1 MLSDKWIIDRT
12 PTTRFPFYTRG
23 NAADVLADPV
33 SPLGWTFCWES
44 GIVLGCRDG
53 FVTFGV
59 FDEDDY
65 GTPPETFGCFGGY
78 FYNSLMQARL
88 MGVRMPGASPEAIDA
103 AYFDDRPDVPP
114 YVAEPWHDSPRHAEK
129 LAETQ
134 AYIMSAVTH
143 QPVEDQ
149 HAIALEIR
157 RNRPELSKLSNQE
170 LVVRARTMQPLL
182 VAMFEQHAWAS
193 LGASFGPGG
202 ILAIA
207 EGLGRAE
214 DGVRMIG
221 AVGNV
226 DSANIATQLWDLS
239 RKVRADAALTKLFDD
254 SFAEGTINS
263 VTADEML
270 SKVAGTTFQTALQ
283 TFLLDHG
290 GRAPNEWDPAAL
302 SYESKP
308 VLAFIQIDRLRRQ
321 DDSADPHKAHA
332 RNSAERE
339 RLYSEFMELLGSDPE
354 TRGAFAA
361 SYASSRVWQATR
373 ERCKSNN
380 IAAIHEVRV
389 CFDEIGQRMVAAG
402 HLQATEQIY
411 MLLESELEQYLAH
424 PAPFKAVLAERFIDH
439 QALAELDPPYIV
451 GPDVPPL
458 SQWARRD
465 ATGTEI
471 VKVGDVLQGVA
482 CSAGEYT
489 GTARIILDPFDPS
502 GLDARD
508 ILVTLNTDPSWTP
521 LFLASGAVVVNLGA
535 VGSHASIVSRELGI
549 PCVASVADATKKIPD
564 GANITVN
571 GSTGTIT
578 INSLT

>member
-59 FDEDDY
+59 FDADDY

-114 YVAEPWHDSPRHAEK
+114 YVPEPWHDSPRHAEK

-157 RNRPELSKLSNQE
+157 RNRPDLSQLSNHE
-170 LVVRARTMQPLL
+170 LVARARTMQPHL

-239 RKVRADAALTKLFDD
+239 RMVRADASLTQLFDD
-254 SFAEGTINS
+254 SFASGTIDS
-263 VTADEML
+263 VTAGSML
-270 SKVAGTTFQTALQ
+270 VKIAGSKFASALQ
-283 TFLLDHG
+283 TFLIDHG
-290 GRAPNEWDPAAL
+290 GRAPNEWDPAAF
-302 SYESKP
+302 SYESRP
-308 VLAFIQIDRLRRQ
+308 ALAFIQIDRLRRQ
-321 DDSADPHKAHA
+321 DDSADPHKAHQ

-339 RLYSEFMELLGSDPE
+339 RLYNEFMELLSGDPE
-354 TRGAFAA
+354 TSGAFAA
-361 SYASSRVWQATR
+361 SYASSGVWQATR

-389 CFDEIGQRMVAAG
+389 CFDEIGRRMVAAG
-402 HLQATEQIY
+402 HLGSTEQVY
-411 MLLESELEQYLAH
+411 MLLESELDQYVGD
-424 PAPFKAVLAERFIDH
+424 PASFKAVLAERFVDH
-439 QALAELDPPYIV
+439 QALALLDPPYII
-451 GPDVPPL
+451 GMDVPPL
-458 SQWARRD
+458 SQWPRRD
-465 ATGTEI
+465 KASSVT
-471 VKVGDVLQGVA
+471 VKVGDVLKGVA

-502 GLDARD
+502 GLEAGD

-578 INSLT
+578 INSL

>member
-114 YVAEPWHDSPRHAEK
+114 YVPEPWHDSERHAEK

-157 RNRPELSKLSNQE
+157 RNRPDLSLLSNHE
-170 LVVRARTMQPLL
+170 LVARARTMQPHL

-207 EGLGRAE
+207 EALGRAE

-239 RKVRADAALTKLFDD
+239 RLVRGEAALTELFDE
-254 SFAEGTINS
+254 SFAAGTINS
-263 VTADEML
+263 DVANEML
-270 SKVAGTTFQTALQ
+270 SKVVGTKFASALQ
-283 TFLLDHG
+283 VFMIDHG
-290 GRAPNEWDPAAL
+290 GRAPNEWDPAAS

-308 VLAFIQIDRLRRQ
+308 ALAFIQIDRLRHQ
-321 DDSADPHKAHA
+321 DDSADPHKSHE

-339 RLYSEFMELLGSDPE
+339 RLYTEFMELLSGDPE
-354 TRGAFAA
+354 TSGAFAA
-361 SYASSRVWQATR
+361 SYASSGVWQATR

-389 CFDEIGQRMVAAG
+389 CFDEIGRRMVAAG
-402 HLQATEQIY
+402 HLQTAEQIY
-411 MLLESELEQYLAH
+411 MLLESELEQYLSN
-424 PAPFKAVLAERFIDH
+424 PAPFKEVLAERFVDH

-458 SQWARRD
+458 SQWVRRD
-465 ATGTEI
+465 VASTDV
-471 VKVGDVLQGVA
+471 VKVGDVLKGVA

-502 GLDARD
+502 GLDAGD

-578 INSLT
+578 INSL

>member
-59 FDEDDY
+59 FDADDY

-114 YVAEPWHDSPRHAEK
+114 YVPEPWHDSPRHAEK

-157 RNRPELSKLSNQE
+157 RNRPDLSKLSNEE
-170 LVVRARTMQPLL
+170 LVARARTMQPHL

-239 RKVRADAALTKLFDD
+239 RIVRSDASLTQLFDD
-254 SFAEGTINS
+254 SFASGTIDS
-263 VTADEML
+263 VTAGSML
-270 SKVAGTTFQTALQ
+270 IKIAGSKFASALQ
-283 TFLLDHG
+283 TFLIDHG
-290 GRAPNEWDPAAL
+290 GRAPNEWDPAAF
-302 SYESKP
+302 SYESRP
-308 VLAFIQIDRLRRQ
+308 SLAFIQIDRLRRQ
-321 DDSADPHKAHA
+321 DDSADPHKAHQ

-339 RLYSEFMELLGSDPE
+339 RLYNEFMELLSGDPE
-354 TRGAFAA
+354 TSGAFAA
-361 SYASSRVWQATR
+361 SYASSGVWQATR

-389 CFDEIGQRMVAAG
+389 CFDEVGRRMVAAG
-402 HLQATEQIY
+402 HLGSTEQIY
-411 MLLESELEQYLAH
+411 MLLESELSQYLGD
-424 PAPFKAVLAERFIDH
+424 PASFKAVLAERFVDH
-439 QALAELDPPYIV
+439 QALALLDPPYII
-451 GPDVPPL
+451 GMDVPPL
-458 SQWARRD
+458 SQWSRRD
-465 ATGTEI
+465 KASTET
-471 VKVGDVLQGVA
+471 VKVGDVLKGVA

-502 GLDARD
+502 GLDAGD

-578 INSLT
+578 INSL

>member
-44 GIVLGCRDG
+44 GIVIGCRDG

-59 FDEDDY
+59 FDADDY

-114 YVAEPWHDSPRHAEK
+114 YVPEPWHDSPRHAEK

-157 RNRPELSKLSNQE
+157 RNRPDLSKLSNEE
-170 LVVRARTMQPLL
+170 LVARARTMQPHL

-239 RKVRADAALTKLFDD
+239 RMVRSDAYLTQLFDD
-254 SFAEGTINS
+254 SFASGTIDS
-263 VTADEML
+263 VTAGSML
-270 SKVAGTTFQTALQ
+270 VKIAGSKFASALQ
-283 TFLLDHG
+283 TFLIDHG
-290 GRAPNEWDPAAL
+290 GRAPNEWDPAAF
-302 SYESKP
+302 SYESRP
-308 VLAFIQIDRLRRQ
+308 SLAFIQIDRLRRQ
-321 DDSADPHKAHA
+321 DDSADPHKAHQ

-339 RLYSEFMELLGSDPE
+339 RLYNEFMELLSGDPE
-354 TRGAFAA
+354 TSGAFAA
-361 SYASSRVWQATR
+361 SYASSGVWQATR

-389 CFDEIGQRMVAAG
+389 CFDEVGRRMVAAG
-402 HLQATEQIY
+402 HLGSTEQIY
-411 MLLESELEQYLAH
+411 MLLESELSQYLGD
-424 PAPFKAVLAERFIDH
+424 PASFKAVLAERFVDH
-439 QALAELDPPYIV
+439 QALALLDPPYII
-451 GPDVPPL
+451 GMDVPPL
-458 SQWARRD
+458 SQWPRRD
-465 ATGTEI
+465 KASSVT
-471 VKVGDVLQGVA
+471 VKVGDVLKGVA

-502 GLDARD
+502 GLDAGD

-578 INSLT
+578 INSL

>member
-59 FDEDDY
+59 FDADDY

-114 YVAEPWHDSPRHAEK
+114 YVPEPWHDSPRHAEK

-157 RNRPELSKLSNQE
+157 RNRPDLSKLSNEE
-170 LVVRARTMQPLL
+170 LVARARTMQPHL

-239 RKVRADAALTKLFDD
+239 RMVRADASLTQLFDD
-254 SFAEGTINS
+254 SFASGTIDS
-263 VTADEML
+263 VTADSML
-270 SKVAGTTFQTALQ
+270 VKIAGSKFASALQ
-283 TFLLDHG
+283 TFLIDHG
-290 GRAPNEWDPAAL
+290 GRAPNEWDPAAF
-302 SYESKP
+302 SYESRP
-308 VLAFIQIDRLRRQ
+308 SLAFIQIDRLRRQ
-321 DDSADPHKAHA
+321 DDSADPHKAHQ

-339 RLYSEFMELLGSDPE
+339 RLYNEFMELLSGDPE
-354 TRGAFAA
+354 TSGAFAA
-361 SYASSRVWQATR
+361 SYASSGVWQATR

-389 CFDEIGQRMVAAG
+389 CFDEVGRRMVAAG
-402 HLQATEQIY
+402 HLGSTEQIY
-411 MLLESELEQYLAH
+411 MLLESELSQYLGD
-424 PAPFKAVLAERFIDH
+424 PASFKAVLAERFVDH
-439 QALAELDPPYIV
+439 QALALLDPPYII
-451 GPDVPPL
+451 GMDVPPL
-458 SQWARRD
+458 SQWSRRD
-465 ATGTEI
+465 KASTET
-471 VKVGDVLQGVA
+471 VKVGDVLKGVA

-502 GLDARD
+502 GLDAGD

-578 INSLT
+578 INSL

>member
-1 MLSDKWIIDRT
+1 
-12 PTTRFPFYTRG
+12 
-23 NAADVLADPV
+23 
-33 SPLGWTFCWES
+33 
-44 GIVLGCRDG
+44 
-53 FVTFGV
+53 
-59 FDEDDY
+59 
-65 GTPPETFGCFGGY
+65 
-78 FYNSLMQARL
+78 
-88 MGVRMPGASPEAIDA
+88 
-103 AYFDDRPDVPP
+103 
-114 YVAEPWHDSPRHAEK
+114 
-129 LAETQ
+129 
-134 AYIMSAVTH
+134 
-143 QPVEDQ
+143 
-149 HAIALEIR
+149 
-157 RNRPELSKLSNQE
+157 
-170 LVVRARTMQPLL
+170 MQPHL

-239 RKVRADAALTKLFDD
+239 RMVRADASLTQLFDD
-254 SFAEGTINS
+254 SFASGTIDS
-263 VTADEML
+263 VTAGSML
-270 SKVAGTTFQTALQ
+270 VKIAGSKFASALQ
-283 TFLLDHG
+283 TFLIDHG
-290 GRAPNEWDPAAL
+290 GRAPNEWDPAAF
-302 SYESKP
+302 SYESRP
-308 VLAFIQIDRLRRQ
+308 ALAFIQIDRLRRQ
-321 DDSADPHKAHA
+321 DDSADPHKAHQ

-339 RLYSEFMELLGSDPE
+339 RLYNEFMELLSGDPE
-354 TRGAFAA
+354 TSGAFAA
-361 SYASSRVWQATR
+361 SYASSGVWQATR

-389 CFDEIGQRMVAAG
+389 CFDEIGRRMVAAG
-402 HLQATEQIY
+402 HLGSTEQVY
-411 MLLESELEQYLAH
+411 MLLESELDQYVGD
-424 PAPFKAVLAERFIDH
+424 PASFKAVLAERFVDH
-439 QALAELDPPYIV
+439 QALALLDPPYII
-451 GPDVPPL
+451 GMDVPPL
-458 SQWARRD
+458 SQWPRRD
-465 ATGTEI
+465 KASSVT
-471 VKVGDVLQGVA
+471 VKVGDVLKGVA

-502 GLDARD
+502 GLEAGD

-578 INSLT
+578 INSL

>member
-12 PTTRFPFYTRG
+12 PTKRFPFYTRG

-114 YVAEPWHDSPRHAEK
+114 YVAEPWHESPRHAEK

-157 RNRPELSKLSNQE
+157 RNRPNLSQLSNEE
-170 LVVRARTMQPLL
+170 LVARARTMQPHL

-239 RKVRADAALTKLFDD
+239 RLVRADASLTKLFDE
-254 SFAEGTINS
+254 SFARGTINS
-263 VTADEML
+263 ETAYSMMSEI
-270 SKVAGTTFQTALQ
+270 AGTTFASALQ
-283 TFLLDHG
+283 TFMIDHG
-290 GRAPNEWDPAAL
+290 GRAPNEWDPAAS

-308 VLAFIQIDRLRRQ
+308 ALAFIQIDRLRHQ
-321 DDSADPHKAHA
+321 DDSADPHQAHQ

-339 RLYSEFMELLGSDPE
+339 RLYNEFMELLSGDPE
-354 TRGAFAA
+354 TSGAFAA
-361 SYASSRVWQATR
+361 SYASSGIWQATR

-389 CFDEIGQRMVAAG
+389 CFDEIGRRMVAAG
-402 HLQATEQIY
+402 HLAATEQIY
-411 MLLESELEQYLAH
+411 MLVEAEIEQYLSN
-424 PAPFKAVLAERFIDH
+424 PASFKGVLAERFVDH
-439 QALAELDPPYIV
+439 QALAQLDPPYII
-451 GPDVPPL
+451 GMDVPPL
-458 SQWARRD
+458 SQWKRRD
-465 ATGTEI
+465 NSAAET
-471 VKVGDVLQGVA
+471 VKVGDVLKGVA

-502 GLDARD
+502 GLEAGD

-578 INSLT
+578 INSL

>member
-59 FDEDDY
+59 FDADDY

-114 YVAEPWHDSPRHAEK
+114 YVPEPWHDSPRHAEK

-157 RNRPELSKLSNQE
+157 RNRPDLSKLSNEE
-170 LVVRARTMQPLL
+170 LVARARTMQPHL

-207 EGLGRAE
+207 DGLGRAE

-226 DSANIATQLWDLS
+226 DSANIATQLWDMS
-239 RKVRADAALTKLFDD
+239 RIVRSDASLTQLFDI
-254 SFAEGTINS
+254 SFASGTIDS
-263 VTADEML
+263 VTAGSML
-270 SKVAGTTFQTALQ
+270 IKIAGSKFSSALQ
-283 TFLLDHG
+283 TFMIDHG
-290 GRAPNEWDPAAL
+290 GRAPNEWDPAAF
-302 SYESKP
+302 SYESRP
-308 VLAFIQIDRLRRQ
+308 SLAFIQIDRLRRQ
-321 DDSADPHKAHA
+321 DDSADPHKAHE

-339 RLYSEFMELLGSDPE
+339 RLYNEFMELLSGDPE
-354 TRGAFAA
+354 TSGAFAA
-361 SYASSRVWQATR
+361 SYASSGVWQATR

-389 CFDEIGQRMVAAG
+389 CFDEIGRRMVAAG
-402 HLQATEQIY
+402 HLGSTEQVY
-411 MLLESELEQYLAH
+411 MLLESELSQYLGD
-424 PAPFKAVLAERFIDH
+424 PASFKAVLAERFVDH
-439 QALAELDPPYIV
+439 QALALLDPPYII
-451 GPDVPPL
+451 GMDVPPL
-458 SQWARRD
+458 SQWPRRD
-465 ATGTEI
+465 KASTET
-471 VKVGDVLQGVA
+471 VKVGDVLKGVA

-489 GTARIILDPFDPS
+489 GTARVILDPFDPS
-502 GLDARD
+502 GLVAGD

-578 INSLT
+578 INSL

>member
-12 PTTRFPFYTRG
+12 PTKRFPFYTRG

-114 YVAEPWHDSPRHAEK
+114 YVAEPWHESPRHAEK

-157 RNRPELSKLSNQE
+157 RNRPNLSQLSNEE
-170 LVVRARTMQPLL
+170 LVARARTMQPHL

-239 RKVRADAALTKLFDD
+239 RLVRADASLTKLFDE
-254 SFAEGTINS
+254 SFARGTINS
-263 VTADEML
+263 ETAHSMMSEI
-270 SKVAGTTFQTALQ
+270 SGTTFASALQ
-283 TFLLDHG
+283 TFMVDHG
-290 GRAPNEWDPAAL
+290 GRAPNEWDPAAS

-308 VLAFIQIDRLRRQ
+308 ALAFIQIDRLRHQ
-321 DDSADPHKAHA
+321 DDSADPHKAHQ

-339 RLYSEFMELLGSDPE
+339 RLYNEFMELLSGDPE
-354 TRGAFAA
+354 TSGAFAA
-361 SYASSRVWQATR
+361 SYASSGVWQATR

-380 IAAIHEVRV
+380 IAAIHEVRI
-389 CFDEIGQRMVAAG
+389 CFDEIGRRMVAAG
-402 HLQATEQIY
+402 HLDATEQIY
-411 MLLESELEQYLAH
+411 MLLESELGQYLSD
-424 PAPFKAVLAERFIDH
+424 PASFKEVLAERFVDH
-439 QALAELDPPYIV
+439 QALALLDPPYII
-451 GPDVPPL
+451 GMDVPPL
-458 SQWARRD
+458 SQWKRRD
-465 ATGTEI
+465 NSAAET
-471 VKVGDVLQGVA
+471 VNVGEVLKGVA

-502 GLDARD
+502 GLEAGD

-578 INSLT
+578 INSL

>member
-12 PTTRFPFYTRG
+12 PTKRFPFYTRG
-23 NAADVLADPV
+23 NAADVLSDPV

-114 YVAEPWHDSPRHAEK
+114 YVAEPWHESLRHAEK

-157 RNRPELSKLSNQE
+157 RNRPNLSQLSNEE
-170 LVVRARTMQPLL
+170 LVARARTMQPLL

-239 RKVRADAALTKLFDD
+239 RIVRSDASLSKLFDE
-254 SFAEGTINS
+254 SFGKGTINS
-263 VTADEML
+263 DTANVML
-270 SKVAGTTFQTALQ
+270 SKVAGTKFAAALQ
-283 TFLLDHG
+283 TFMIDHG

-308 VLAFIQIDRLRRQ
+308 ALAFIQIDRLRHQ
-321 DDSADPHKAHA
+321 DDSADPHQAHE

-339 RLYSEFMELLGSDPE
+339 RLYNEFMELLSGDPE

-361 SYASSRVWQATR
+361 SYASSGVWQATR

-389 CFDEIGQRMVAAG
+389 CFDEIGRRMVAAG
-402 HLQATEQIY
+402 HLAATEQIY
-411 MLLESELEQYLAH
+411 MLVEAEIEQYLSD
-424 PAPFKAVLAERFIDH
+424 PASFKGVLAERFVDH
-439 QALAELDPPYIV
+439 QALAQLDPPYII
-451 GPDVPPL
+451 GMDVPPL
-458 SQWARRD
+458 SQWKRRD
-465 ATGTEI
+465 NSATEM
-471 VKVGDVLQGVA
+471 VKVGDVLKGVA

-502 GLDARD
+502 GLDAGE

-571 GSTGTIT
+571 GSTGMIT
-578 INSLT
+578 INSL

>member
-12 PTTRFPFYTRG
+12 PTKRFPFYTRG

-114 YVAEPWHDSPRHAEK
+114 YVAEPWHESPRHAEK

-157 RNRPELSKLSNQE
+157 RNRPNLSQLSNEE
-170 LVVRARTMQPLL
+170 LVARARTMQPHL

-239 RKVRADAALTKLFDD
+239 RLVRADASLTKLFDEK
-254 SFAEGTINS
+254 FARGTINS
-263 VTADEML
+263 ETAHSMMSEI
-270 SKVAGTTFQTALQ
+270 AGTTFASALQ
-283 TFLLDHG
+283 TFMIDHG
-290 GRAPNEWDPAAL
+290 GRAPNEWDPAAS

-308 VLAFIQIDRLRRQ
+308 ALAFIQIDRLRHQ
-321 DDSADPHKAHA
+321 DDSADPHKAHE

-339 RLYSEFMELLGSDPE
+339 RLYNEFMELLSGDPE
-354 TRGAFAA
+354 TSGAFAA
-361 SYASSRVWQATR
+361 SYASSGVWQATR

-380 IAAIHEVRV
+380 IAAIHEVRI
-389 CFDEIGQRMVAAG
+389 CFDEIGRRMVAAG
-402 HLQATEQIY
+402 HLDATEQIY
-411 MLLESELEQYLAH
+411 MLLESELGHYLNE
-424 PAPFKAVLAERFIDH
+424 PASFKEVLAERFVDH
-439 QALAELDPPYIV
+439 QALALLDPPYII
-451 GPDVPPL
+451 GMDVPPL
-458 SQWARRD
+458 SQWKRRD
-465 ATGTEI
+465 SSAAET
-471 VKVGDVLQGVA
+471 VKVGDVLKGVA

-502 GLDARD
+502 GLEAGD

-578 INSLT
+578 INSL

>member
-53 FVTFGV
+53 FVSFGV
-59 FDEDDY
+59 FDVNDY
-65 GTPPETFGCFGGY
+65 GNPPETFGCFGGY

-114 YVAEPWHDSPRHAEK
+114 YVPEPWHDSPRHAEK

-134 AYIMSAVTH
+134 AYIMSAVIH

-157 RNRPELSKLSNQE
+157 RNRPDLSKMSNQE
-170 LVVRARTMQPLL
+170 LVARARTMQPLL

-207 EGLGRAE
+207 EGLGRSE

-239 RKVRADAALTKLFDD
+239 RIVRSDAALSQLFDE
-254 SFAEGTINS
+254 SFASGTINAD
-263 VTADEML
+263 TAREML
-270 SKVAGTTFQTALQ
+270 NKVVETKFALALQ
-283 TFLLDHG
+283 TFMIDHG
-290 GRAPNEWDPAAL
+290 GRAPNEWDPAAP
-302 SYESKP
+302 SYETNP
-308 VLAFIQIDRLRRQ
+308 ALALIQIDRLRRQ
-321 DDSADPHKAHA
+321 DDSADPHKSHA

-339 RLYSEFMELLGSDPE
+339 RLYHEFMELLSGDPE
-354 TRGAFAA
+354 TSGAFAA
-361 SYASSRVWQATR
+361 SYASSGIWQACR

-389 CFDEIGQRMVAAG
+389 CFDEIGRRMVAAG

-411 MLLESELEQYLAH
+411 MLLETELEHYLAN
-424 PAPFKAVLAERFIDH
+424 PASFKEVLAERFVDH
-439 QALAELDPPYIV
+439 QALALLDPPYIV
-451 GPDVPPL
+451 GPEVPPL

-465 ATGTEI
+465 TQGTET
-471 VKVGDVLQGVA
+471 VKVGDVLKGVA

-502 GLDARD
+502 GLDAGD

-578 INSLT
+578 INSL

>member
-12 PTTRFPFYTRG
+12 PTKRFPFYTRG

-114 YVAEPWHDSPRHAEK
+114 YVAEPWHESPRHAEK

-157 RNRPELSKLSNQE
+157 RNRPDLSQLSNEE
-170 LVVRARTMQPLL
+170 LVARARTMQPHL

-239 RKVRADAALTKLFDD
+239 RIVRTDASLTKLFDE
-254 SFAEGTINS
+254 SFSKGTINS
-263 VTADEML
+263 ETAKSLMSEI
-270 SKVAGTTFQTALQ
+270 AGTPFASALQ
-283 TFLLDHG
+283 TFMIDHG
-290 GRAPNEWDPAAL
+290 GRAPNEWDPAAS

-308 VLAFIQIDRLRRQ
+308 ALAFIQVDRLRHQ
-321 DDSADPHKAHA
+321 DDSADPHKAHE

-339 RLYSEFMELLGSDPE
+339 RLYNEFMELLSGDPE
-354 TRGAFAA
+354 TSGAFAA
-361 SYASSRVWQATR
+361 SYASSGVWQATR

-389 CFDEIGQRMVAAG
+389 CFDEIGRRMVEAG
-402 HLQATEQIY
+402 HLAAIEQIY
-411 MLLESELEQYLAH
+411 MLLESEIERYLSD
-424 PAPFKAVLAERFIDH
+424 PASFKGVLAERFADH
-439 QALAELDPPYIV
+439 QALALLDPPYII
-451 GPDVPPL
+451 GMDVPPL
-458 SQWARRD
+458 SQWKRRD
-465 ATGTEI
+465 NSAAET
-471 VKVGDVLQGVA
+471 VKVGDVLKGVA

-502 GLDARD
+502 GLEAGD

-578 INSLT
+578 INSL

>member
-12 PTTRFPFYTRG
+12 PTKRFPFYTRG

-114 YVAEPWHDSPRHAEK
+114 YVAEPWHESPRHAEK
-129 LAETQ
+129 LADTQ

-157 RNRPELSKLSNQE
+157 RNRPDLSKLSNEE
-170 LVVRARTMQPLL
+170 LVARARTMQPHL

-239 RKVRADAALTKLFDD
+239 RLVRADASLTKLFDE
-254 SFAEGTINS
+254 SFARGTINS
-263 VTADEML
+263 EAAHSMMSEI
-270 SKVAGTTFQTALQ
+270 SGTTFASALQ
-283 TFLLDHG
+283 TFMIDHG
-290 GRAPNEWDPAAL
+290 GRAPNEWDPAAS

-308 VLAFIQIDRLRRQ
+308 ALAFIQIDRLRHQ
-321 DDSADPHKAHA
+321 DDSADPHKAHQ

-339 RLYSEFMELLGSDPE
+339 RLYNEFLELLSGDPE
-354 TRGAFAA
+354 TSGAFAA
-361 SYASSRVWQATR
+361 SYASSGVWQATR

-380 IAAIHEVRV
+380 IAAIHEVRI
-389 CFDEIGQRMVAAG
+389 CFDEIGRRMVAAG
-402 HLQATEQIY
+402 HLDATEQMY
-411 MLLESELEQYLAH
+411 MLLESELGQYLSD
-424 PAPFKAVLAERFIDH
+424 PASFKEVLAERFVDH
-439 QALAELDPPYIV
+439 QALALLDPPYII
-451 GPDVPPL
+451 GMDVPPL
-458 SQWARRD
+458 SQWKRRD
-465 ATGTEI
+465 NSAAET
-471 VKVGDVLQGVA
+471 VKVGEVLKGVA

-502 GLDARD
+502 GLEAGD

-578 INSLT
+578 INSL

>member
-1 MLSDKWIIDRT
+1 MLADKWIIDRT
-12 PTTRFPFYTRG
+12 PTQRFPFYTRG

-44 GIVLGCRDG
+44 GIVIGCRDG

-143 QPVEDQ
+143 QPIEDQ

-157 RNRPELSKLSNQE
+157 RNRPDLSKLSNEE
-170 LVVRARTMQPLL
+170 LVARARTMQPHL

-239 RKVRADAALTKLFDD
+239 RMVRADASLMQLFDE
-254 SFAEGTINS
+254 SFGSGTIDS
-263 VTADEML
+263 VTAGLML
-270 SKVAGTTFQTALQ
+270 VKTAGSKFASALQ
-283 TFLLDHG
+283 AFMIDHG
-290 GRAPNEWDPAAL
+290 GRAPNEWDPAAT
-302 SYESKP
+302 SYESRP
-308 VLAFIQIDRLRRQ
+308 ALAFIQIDRLRHQ
-321 DDSADPHKAHA
+321 DDSADPHKAHE

-339 RLYSEFMELLGSDPE
+339 RLYNEFMELLSGDPE
-354 TRGAFAA
+354 TSGAFAA
-361 SYASSRVWQATR
+361 SYASSGVWQATR

-389 CFDEIGQRMVAAG
+389 CFDELGRRMVAAG
-402 HLQATEQIY
+402 HLVATEQIY
-411 MLLESELEQYLAH
+411 MLLESELSQYLSD
-424 PAPFKAVLAERFIDH
+424 PSSFKGVLAERFGDH
-439 QALAELDPPYIV
+439 QALAQLDPPYII
-451 GPDVPPL
+451 GMDVPPL
-458 SQWARRD
+458 SQWVRRD
-465 ATGTEI
+465 TASTEK
-471 VKVGDVLQGVA
+471 VKVGDVLKGVA

-502 GLDARD
+502 GLDAGD

-578 INSLT
+578 INSL

>member
-1 MLSDKWIIDRT
+1 
-12 PTTRFPFYTRG
+12 
-23 NAADVLADPV
+23 
-33 SPLGWTFCWES
+33 
-44 GIVLGCRDG
+44 
-53 FVTFGV
+53 
-59 FDEDDY
+59 
-65 GTPPETFGCFGGY
+65 
-78 FYNSLMQARL
+78 
-88 MGVRMPGASPEAIDA
+88 MGVRMPGASPEATDA

-114 YVAEPWHDSPRHAEK
+114 YVPEPWHDSPRHAEK

-157 RNRPELSKLSNQE
+157 RNRPDLSQLSNHE
-170 LVVRARTMQPLL
+170 LVARARTMQPHL

-239 RKVRADAALTKLFDD
+239 RMVRADASLTQLFDD
-254 SFAEGTINS
+254 SFASGTIDS
-263 VTADEML
+263 VTAGSML
-270 SKVAGTTFQTALQ
+270 VKIAGSKFASALQ
-283 TFLLDHG
+283 TFLIDHG
-290 GRAPNEWDPAAL
+290 GRAPNEWDPAAF
-302 SYESKP
+302 SYESRP
-308 VLAFIQIDRLRRQ
+308 ALAFIQIDRLRRQ
-321 DDSADPHKAHA
+321 DDSADPHKAHQ

-339 RLYSEFMELLGSDPE
+339 RLYNEFMELLSGDPE
-354 TRGAFAA
+354 TSGAFAA
-361 SYASSRVWQATR
+361 SYASSGVWQATR

-389 CFDEIGQRMVAAG
+389 CFDEIGRRMVAAG
-402 HLQATEQIY
+402 HLGSTEQVY
-411 MLLESELEQYLAH
+411 MLLESELDQYLGD
-424 PAPFKAVLAERFIDH
+424 PASFKAVLAERFVDH
-439 QALAELDPPYIV
+439 QALALLDPPYII
-451 GPDVPPL
+451 GMDVPPL
-458 SQWARRD
+458 SQWPRRD
-465 ATGTEI
+465 KASTEI
-471 VKVGDVLQGVA
+471 VKVGDVLKGVA

-502 GLDARD
+502 GLEASD

-578 INSLT
+578 INSL

>member
-59 FDEDDY
+59 FDADDY

-114 YVAEPWHDSPRHAEK
+114 YVPEPWHDSPRHAEK

-157 RNRPELSKLSNQE
+157 RNRPDLSKLSNEE
-170 LVVRARTMQPLL
+170 LVARARTMQPHL

-207 EGLGRAE
+207 EGLGRAD

-239 RKVRADAALTKLFDD
+239 RMVRADAFLTQLFDD
-254 SFAEGTINS
+254 SFASGTIDS
-263 VTADEML
+263 VTAGSML
-270 SKVAGTTFQTALQ
+270 VKIAGSKFSSALQ
-283 TFLLDHG
+283 TFMIDHG
-290 GRAPNEWDPAAL
+290 GRAPNEWDPAAF
-302 SYESKP
+302 SYESRP
-308 VLAFIQIDRLRRQ
+308 ALAFIQIDRLRRQ
-321 DDSADPHKAHA
+321 DDSADPHKAHQ

-339 RLYSEFMELLGSDPE
+339 RLYHEFMELLSGDPE
-354 TRGAFAA
+354 TSGAFAA
-361 SYASSRVWQATR
+361 SYASSGVWQATR

-389 CFDEIGQRMVAAG
+389 CFDEIGRRMVAAG
-402 HLQATEQIY
+402 HLGSTEQVY
-411 MLLESELEQYLAH
+411 MLLESELGQYLSD
-424 PAPFKAVLAERFIDH
+424 PASFKAVLAERFVDH
-439 QALAELDPPYIV
+439 QALALLDPPYII
-451 GPDVPPL
+451 GMDVPPL
-458 SQWARRD
+458 SQWPRRD
-465 ATGTEI
+465 KASTET
-471 VKVGDVLQGVA
+471 VKVGDVLKGVA

-502 GLDARD
+502 GLDAGD

-578 INSLT
+578 INSL

>member
-12 PTTRFPFYTRG
+12 PSTRFPFYTRG

-59 FDEDDY
+59 FDHDDY
-65 GTPPETFGCFGGY
+65 GSPPETFGCFGGY

-114 YVAEPWHDSPRHAEK
+114 YVPEPWHDSPRHAEK

-149 HAIALEIR
+149 HLIALEIR
-157 RNRPELSKLSNQE
+157 RNRPDLDKLSNVE
-170 LVVRARTMQPLL
+170 LVARARTIQPHL

-202 ILAIA
+202 ILAITEA
-207 EGLGRAE
+207 LGRPE
-214 DGVRMIG
+214 DGVRLIG

-239 RKVRADAALTKLFDD
+239 RMVRGSQPLSNSFDQYFANGSISEDAARKIIQDVTGTP
-254 SFAEGTINS
+254 FAEA
-263 VTADEML
+263 V
-270 SKVAGTTFQTALQ
+270 Q
-283 TFLLDHG
+283 TFMIDHG
-290 GRAPNEWDPAAL
+290 GRAPNEWDPAAH

-308 VLAFIQIDRLRRQ
+308 MLALIQIDRLRRQ
-321 DDSADPHKAHA
+321 DDSADPHQAQE
-332 RNSAERE
+332 RNSAERQ
-339 RLYSEFMELLGSDPE
+339 RLYLEFMDLLAGDPD
-354 TRGAFAA
+354 TAAAFAA
-361 SYASSRVWQATR
+361 SYASSGTWQACR

-389 CFDEIGQRMVAAG
+389 CFDEIGRRMVDQG
-402 HLQATEQIY
+402 HLEAAEQIY
-411 MLLESELEQYLAH
+411 MLLESELEKYLVD
-424 PAPFKAVLAERFIDH
+424 PKSFRTILKERMIDH
-439 QALAELDPPYIV
+439 RALAELEPPYIV
-451 GPDVPPL
+451 GPEVPPL
-458 SQWARRD
+458 SQWTRRD
-465 ATGTEI
+465 AATTSLVQVGEI
-471 VKVGDVLQGVA
+471 LRGVA
-482 CSAGEYT
+482 CSAGDYT
-489 GTARIILDPFDPS
+489 GIARVVLDPYDPS
-502 GLDARD
+502 RLEPGD

-521 LFLASGAVVVNLGA
+521 LFLVSGAVVVNLGA

-549 PCVASVADATKKIPD
+549 PCVASVNDATKRVPD
-564 GANITVN
+564 GSRIRVN
-571 GSTGTIT
+571 GSNGTVT
-578 INSLT
+578 ILELP

>member
-12 PTTRFPFYTRG
+12 PTKRFPFYTRG

-114 YVAEPWHDSPRHAEK
+114 YVAEPWHESPRHAEK

-157 RNRPELSKLSNQE
+157 RNRPNLSQLSNEE
-170 LVVRARTMQPLL
+170 LVARARTMQPHL

-239 RKVRADAALTKLFDD
+239 RIVRADVSLTKLFGE
-254 SFAEGTINS
+254 SFARGTINS
-263 VTADEML
+263 ATAHSMMSEI
-270 SKVAGTTFQTALQ
+270 AGTPFASALQ
-283 TFLLDHG
+283 TFMIDHG
-290 GRAPNEWDPAAL
+290 GRAPNEWDPAAS

-308 VLAFIQIDRLRRQ
+308 ALAFIQIDRLRHQ
-321 DDSADPHKAHA
+321 DDSADPHKAHE

-339 RLYSEFMELLGSDPE
+339 RLYNEFMDLLSGDPE
-354 TRGAFAA
+354 TSGAFAA
-361 SYASSRVWQATR
+361 SYASSGIWQATR

-389 CFDEIGQRMVAAG
+389 CFDEIGRRMVAAG
-402 HLQATEQIY
+402 HLVATEQIY
-411 MLLESELEQYLAH
+411 MLLESELGHYLSD
-424 PAPFKAVLAERFIDH
+424 PASFKEVLAERFVDH
-439 QALAELDPPYIV
+439 QALALLDPPYII
-451 GPDVPPL
+451 GMDVPPL
-458 SQWARRD
+458 SQWKRRD
-465 ATGTEI
+465 NSAAET
-471 VKVGDVLQGVA
+471 VKVGDVLKGVA

-502 GLDARD
+502 GLEAGD

-578 INSLT
+578 INSL

>member
-59 FDEDDY
+59 FDADDY

-114 YVAEPWHDSPRHAEK
+114 YVPEPWHDSPRHAEK

-157 RNRPELSKLSNQE
+157 RNRPDLSKLSNEE
-170 LVVRARTMQPLL
+170 LVARARTMQPHL

-207 EGLGRAE
+207 DGLGRAD

-226 DSANIATQLWDLS
+226 DSANIATQLWDMS
-239 RKVRADAALTKLFDD
+239 RIVRSDASLTQLFDI
-254 SFAEGTINS
+254 SFASGTIDS
-263 VTADEML
+263 VTAGSML
-270 SKVAGTTFQTALQ
+270 IKIAGSKFSSALQ
-283 TFLLDHG
+283 TFMIDHG
-290 GRAPNEWDPAAL
+290 GRAPNEWDPAAF
-302 SYESKP
+302 SYESRP
-308 VLAFIQIDRLRRQ
+308 SLAFIQIDRLRRQ
-321 DDSADPHKAHA
+321 DDSADPHKAHE

-339 RLYSEFMELLGSDPE
+339 RLYNEFMELLSGDPE
-354 TRGAFAA
+354 TSGAFAA
-361 SYASSRVWQATR
+361 SYASSGVWQATR

-389 CFDEIGQRMVAAG
+389 CFDEIGRRMVAAG
-402 HLQATEQIY
+402 HLGSTEQVY
-411 MLLESELEQYLAH
+411 MLLESELDQFLGD
-424 PAPFKAVLAERFIDH
+424 PASFKDVLAERFVDH
-439 QALAELDPPYIV
+439 QALALLDPPYII
-451 GPDVPPL
+451 GMDVPPL
-458 SQWARRD
+458 SQWPRRD
-465 ATGTEI
+465 KASTET
-471 VKVGDVLQGVA
+471 VKVGDVLKGVA

-502 GLDARD
+502 GLEAGD

-578 INSLT
+578 INSL

>member
-59 FDEDDY
+59 FDADDY

-114 YVAEPWHDSPRHAEK
+114 YVPEPWHDSPRHAEK

-157 RNRPELSKLSNQE
+157 RNRPDLSKLSNEE
-170 LVVRARTMQPLL
+170 LVARARTMQPHL

-239 RKVRADAALTKLFDD
+239 RIVRADASLTQLFDD
-254 SFAEGTINS
+254 SFASGTIDS
-263 VTADEML
+263 VTAGSML
-270 SKVAGTTFQTALQ
+270 VKIAGSKFSSALQ
-283 TFLLDHG
+283 TFMIDHG
-290 GRAPNEWDPAAL
+290 GRAPNEWDPAAF
-302 SYESKP
+302 SYESRP
-308 VLAFIQIDRLRRQ
+308 ALAFIQIDRLRRQ
-321 DDSADPHKAHA
+321 DDSADPHKAHQ

-339 RLYSEFMELLGSDPE
+339 RLYHEFMELLSGDPE
-354 TRGAFAA
+354 TSGAFAA
-361 SYASSRVWQATR
+361 SYASSGVWQATR

-389 CFDEIGQRMVAAG
+389 CFDEIGRRMVASG
-402 HLQATEQIY
+402 HLGSTEQIY
-411 MLLESELEQYLAH
+411 MLLESELDQYLGE
-424 PAPFKAVLAERFIDH
+424 PASFKAVLAERFVDH
-439 QALAELDPPYIV
+439 QALALLDPPYII
-451 GPDVPPL
+451 GMDVPPL
-458 SQWARRD
+458 SQWPRRD
-465 ATGTEI
+465 KVSTET
-471 VKVGDVLQGVA
+471 VKVGDVLKGVA

-489 GTARIILDPFDPS
+489 GTARVILDPFDPS
-502 GLDARD
+502 GLDAGD

-549 PCVASVADATKKIPD
+549 PCVASVVDATKKIPD

-578 INSLT
+578 INSL

>member
-44 GIVLGCRDG
+44 GIVIGCRDG

-149 HAIALEIR
+149 YAIALEIR
-157 RNRPELSKLSNQE
+157 RNRPDLSKLSNEE
-170 LVVRARTMQPLL
+170 LVARARTMQPHL

-239 RKVRADAALTKLFDD
+239 RIVRSDASLTQLFDD
-254 SFAEGTINS
+254 SFASGTIDS
-263 VTADEML
+263 VTAGSML
-270 SKVAGTTFQTALQ
+270 VKIAGSKFASALQ
-283 TFLLDHG
+283 TFLIDHG
-290 GRAPNEWDPAAL
+290 GRAPNEWDPAAF
-302 SYESKP
+302 SYESRP
-308 VLAFIQIDRLRRQ
+308 SLAFIQIDRLRRQ
-321 DDSADPHKAHA
+321 DDSADPHKAHQ

-339 RLYSEFMELLGSDPE
+339 RLYNEFMELLSGDPE
-354 TRGAFAA
+354 TSGAFAA
-361 SYASSRVWQATR
+361 SYASSGVWQATR

-389 CFDEIGQRMVAAG
+389 CFDEVGRRMVAAG
-402 HLQATEQIY
+402 HLGSTEQIY
-411 MLLESELEQYLAH
+411 MLLESELSQYLGD
-424 PAPFKAVLAERFIDH
+424 PASFKAVLAERFVDH
-439 QALAELDPPYIV
+439 QALALLDPPYII
-451 GPDVPPL
+451 GMDVPPL
-458 SQWARRD
+458 SQWPRRD
-465 ATGTEI
+465 KASSVT
-471 VKVGDVLQGVA
+471 VKVGDVLKGVA

-502 GLDARD
+502 GLDAGD

-578 INSLT
+578 INSL

>member
-12 PTTRFPFYTRG
+12 PTKRFPFYTRG

-114 YVAEPWHDSPRHAEK
+114 YVAEPWHESPRHAEK

-157 RNRPELSKLSNQE
+157 RNRPNLSELSNEE
-170 LVVRARTMQPLL
+170 LVARARTMQPHL

-239 RKVRADAALTKLFDD
+239 RLVRSDASLTKLFDVR
-254 SFAEGTINS
+254 FARGTINS
-263 VTADEML
+263 ETAHSMMNEI
-270 SKVAGTTFQTALQ
+270 AGTTFASALQ
-283 TFLLDHG
+283 TFMIDHG
-290 GRAPNEWDPAAL
+290 GRAPNEWDPAAS

-308 VLAFIQIDRLRRQ
+308 ALAFIQIDRLRHQ
-321 DDSADPHKAHA
+321 DDSADPHKSHE

-339 RLYSEFMELLGSDPE
+339 RLYNEFMELLSGDPE
-354 TRGAFAA
+354 TSGAFAA
-361 SYASSRVWQATR
+361 SYASSGVWQATR

-380 IAAIHEVRV
+380 IAAIHEVRI
-389 CFDEIGQRMVAAG
+389 CFDEIGRRMVAAG
-402 HLQATEQIY
+402 HLVATEQIY
-411 MLLESELEQYLAH
+411 MLLESELGQYLKD
-424 PAPFKAVLAERFIDH
+424 PASFKEVLAERFVDH
-439 QALAELDPPYIV
+439 QALALLDPPYII
-451 GPDVPPL
+451 GIDVPPL
-458 SQWARRD
+458 SQWKRRD
-465 ATGTEI
+465 NSAAET
-471 VKVGDVLQGVA
+471 VKVGDILKGVA

-502 GLDARD
+502 GLEAGD

-578 INSLT
+578 INSL

>member
-12 PTTRFPFYTRG
+12 PTKRFPFYTRG

-114 YVAEPWHDSPRHAEK
+114 YVAEPWHESPRHAEK

-157 RNRPELSKLSNQE
+157 RNRPDLSQLSNEE
-170 LVVRARTMQPLL
+170 LVARARTMQPHL

-239 RKVRADAALTKLFDD
+239 RIVRADASLTKLFDE
-254 SFAEGTINS
+254 SFSKGTINS
-263 VTADEML
+263 ETAKSLMSE
-270 SKVAGTTFQTALQ
+270 VAGTPFASALQ
-283 TFLLDHG
+283 TFMIDHG
-290 GRAPNEWDPAAL
+290 GRAPNEWDPAAS

-308 VLAFIQIDRLRRQ
+308 ALAFIQVDRLRHQ
-321 DDSADPHKAHA
+321 DDSADPHKAHE

-339 RLYSEFMELLGSDPE
+339 RLYNEFMELLSGDPE
-354 TRGAFAA
+354 TSGAFAA
-361 SYASSRVWQATR
+361 SYASSGVWQATR

-389 CFDEIGQRMVAAG
+389 CFDEIGRRMVEAG
-402 HLQATEQIY
+402 HLAAIEQIY
-411 MLLESELEQYLAH
+411 MLLESEIERYLSD
-424 PAPFKAVLAERFIDH
+424 PASFKGVLAERFADH
-439 QALAELDPPYIV
+439 QALALLDPPYII
-451 GPDVPPL
+451 GMDVPPL
-458 SQWARRD
+458 SQWKRRD
-465 ATGTEI
+465 NSAAET
-471 VKVGDVLQGVA
+471 VKVGDVLKGVA

-502 GLDARD
+502 GLEAGD

-571 GSTGTIT
+571 GSTVTIT
-578 INSLT
+578 INSL

>member
-44 GIVLGCRDG
+44 GIVIGCRDG

-59 FDEDDY
+59 FDADDY

-114 YVAEPWHDSPRHAEK
+114 YVPEPWHDSPRHAEK

-134 AYIMSAVTH
+134 AYIMSAVIH

-157 RNRPELSKLSNQE
+157 RNRPDLSKLSNEE
-170 LVVRARTMQPLL
+170 LVARARTMQPHL

-239 RKVRADAALTKLFDD
+239 RMVRSDAYLTQLFDD
-254 SFAEGTINS
+254 SFASGTIDS
-263 VTADEML
+263 VTAGSML
-270 SKVAGTTFQTALQ
+270 VKIAGSKFASALQ
-283 TFLLDHG
+283 TFLIDHG
-290 GRAPNEWDPAAL
+290 GRAPNEWDPAAF
-302 SYESKP
+302 SYESRP
-308 VLAFIQIDRLRRQ
+308 SLAFIQIDRLRRQ
-321 DDSADPHKAHA
+321 DDSADPHKAHQ

-339 RLYSEFMELLGSDPE
+339 RLYNEFMELLSGDPE
-354 TRGAFAA
+354 TSGAFAA
-361 SYASSRVWQATR
+361 SYASSGVWQATR

-389 CFDEIGQRMVAAG
+389 CFDEVGRRMVAAG
-402 HLQATEQIY
+402 HLGSTEQIY
-411 MLLESELEQYLAH
+411 MLLESELSQYLGD
-424 PAPFKAVLAERFIDH
+424 PASFKAVLAERFVDH
-439 QALAELDPPYIV
+439 QALALLDPPYII
-451 GPDVPPL
+451 GMDVPPL
-458 SQWARRD
+458 SQWPRRD
-465 ATGTEI
+465 KASSVT
-471 VKVGDVLQGVA
+471 VKVGDVLKGVA

-502 GLDARD
+502 GLDAGD

-578 INSLT
+578 INSL